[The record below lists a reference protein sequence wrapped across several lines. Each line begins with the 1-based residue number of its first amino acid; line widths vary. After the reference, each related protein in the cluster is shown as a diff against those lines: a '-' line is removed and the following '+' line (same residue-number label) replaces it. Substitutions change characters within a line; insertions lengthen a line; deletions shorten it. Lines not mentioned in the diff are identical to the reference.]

1 MRNYFKIVT
10 CFAFVL
16 CTMGVYTSAVF
27 SYSSGPPFGR
37 TGSPADNFKTCNDT
51 GCHNSFVLNSGSAKF
66 SISAPSSY
74 ILGETLSVTVS
85 FSNSNTLK
93 HGFELSALD
102 ANNKYAG
109 TFNTVDNQTQ
119 TSSDGNYIE
128 HTSAGSSQSGN
139 ASWNT
144 KWTAPS
150 SEVQNPVTF
159 YAAGNEA
166 NGDGSR
172 DGDYIY
178 TITKQVSIGTA
189 TPTPTPTPTRT
200 PTPTAS
206 TTPTILP
213 TATLTPTPTASVT
226 PTPTTSVTPTLPPTA
241 TPIPTSSPTPMP
253 TPTGCE
259 NESILASPGELVLKS
274 GEDGEVKVTL
284 TPIEG
289 CLPEEGEVVTAKINK
304 SDRKRI
310 SISPRSATTD
320 VNGEAFFVIT
330 AKNKT
335 GNAKV
340 KFRYENLK
348 DTVKVKVIK

>member
-150 SEVQNPVTF
+150 SEPSNILC
-159 YAAGNEA
+159 
-166 NGDGSR
+166 SR
-172 DGDYIY
+172 
-178 TITKQVSIGTA
+178 
-189 TPTPTPTPTRT
+189 
-200 PTPTAS
+200 
-206 TTPTILP
+206 
-213 TATLTPTPTASVT
+213 
-226 PTPTTSVTPTLPPTA
+226 
-241 TPIPTSSPTPMP
+241 
-253 TPTGCE
+253 E
-259 NESILASPGELVLKS
+259 
-274 GEDGEVKVTL
+274 
-284 TPIEG
+284 
-289 CLPEEGEVVTAKINK
+289 
-304 SDRKRI
+304 
-310 SISPRSATTD
+310 
-320 VNGEAFFVIT
+320 
-330 AKNKT
+330 
-335 GNAKV
+335 
-340 KFRYENLK
+340 
-348 DTVKVKVIK
+348 

>member
-1 MRNYFKIVT
+1 M
-10 CFAFVL
+10 
-16 CTMGVYTSAVF
+16 
-27 SYSSGPPFGR
+27 
-37 TGSPADNFKTCNDT
+37 
-51 GCHNSFVLNSGSAKF
+51 
-66 SISAPSSY
+66 
-74 ILGETLSVTVS
+74 
-85 FSNSNTLK
+85 
-93 HGFELSALD
+93 
-102 ANNKYAG
+102 
-109 TFNTVDNQTQ
+109 
-119 TSSDGNYIE
+119 
-128 HTSAGSSQSGN
+128 
-139 ASWNT
+139 
-144 KWTAPS
+144 
-150 SEVQNPVTF
+150 
-159 YAAGNEA
+159 
-166 NGDGSR
+166 
-172 DGDYIY
+172 
-178 TITKQVSIGTA
+178 
-189 TPTPTPTPTRT
+189 
-200 PTPTAS
+200 
-206 TTPTILP
+206 
-213 TATLTPTPTASVT
+213 ASVT
-226 PTPTTSVTPTLPPTA
+226 PTPTPTHPTSVTPTLPPTA

>member
-189 TPTPTPTPTRT
+189 TPTPTP
-200 PTPTAS
+200 
-206 TTPTILP
+206 
-213 TATLTPTPTASVT
+213 
-226 PTPTTSVTPTLPPTA
+226 SVTPTLPPTA

>member
-159 YAAGNEA
+159 CAAGNEA

-189 TPTPTPTPTRT
+189 TPTPTP
-200 PTPTAS
+200 
-206 TTPTILP
+206 
-213 TATLTPTPTASVT
+213 
-226 PTPTTSVTPTLPPTA
+226 SVTPTLPPTA